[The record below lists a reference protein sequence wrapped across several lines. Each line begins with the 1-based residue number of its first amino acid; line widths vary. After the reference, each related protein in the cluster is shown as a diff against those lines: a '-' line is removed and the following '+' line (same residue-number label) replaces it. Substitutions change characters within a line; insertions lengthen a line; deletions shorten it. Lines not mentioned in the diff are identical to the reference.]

1 MSENNDFIKLYN
13 KVLNKIKEHAL
24 SEYNKNK
31 SEVIGFLI
39 GNFKKNFIEIKDI
52 VIPEQKSTNI
62 HAEIL
67 NEISLI
73 DYLEKNK
80 FKKVQVGWYHSHPNF
95 GCFLSDIDI
104 TTQKN
109 WQKVNNRMVAIVIDP
124 IQDKIKAFRLDKDG
138 NVENIPI
145 KIIK

>member
-39 GNFKKNFIEIKDI
+39 GNFKKNYIEIKDI